1 LNARAPAAAPVSK
14 EGLKMAENS
23 DTPATRQ
30 GPLEAARART
40 ASAYEAARNRAS
52 DATRRANEQL
62 SVYPLSAV
70 VGGFLLGALVGAL
83 VPRTERETRLIG
95 KAGRRVA
102 GAAKDAAQRGIDAGR
117 EQFDQLKSKAV
128 ETVGEAV
135 SSLTGGDKD

>member
-1 LNARAPAAAPVSK
+1 MVK
-14 EGLKMAENS
+14 DS
-23 DTPATRQ
+23 DTPANRRN
-30 GPLEAARART
+30 PIEAARART

-70 VGGFLLGALVGAL
+70 VGGFLLGALVGAML
-83 VPRTERETRLIG
+83 PRTEGETRLIG
-95 KAGRRVA
+95 KAGRKVA

-117 EQFDQLKSKAV
+117 EQLDQLKSKAA

-135 SSLTGGDKD
+135 STLTSGGKD

>member
-1 LNARAPAAAPVSK
+1 
-14 EGLKMAENS
+14 MANDS
-23 DTPATRQ
+23 DRRS
-30 GPLEAARART
+30 PLEAARART

-52 DATRRANEQL
+52 DATRKANEQL
-62 SVYPLSAV
+62 SVYPITAV

-83 VPRTERETRLIG
+83 IPRTERETRLIG

>member
-1 LNARAPAAAPVSK
+1 
-14 EGLKMAENS
+14 MAKDS
-23 DTPATRQ
+23 DTQASRR
-30 GPLEAARART
+30 GPIEAARART

-52 DATRRANEQL
+52 DATRKANEQL

-70 VGGFLLGALVGAL
+70 VGGFLLGALVGAML
-83 VPRTERETRLIG
+83 PRTERETRLIG

-117 EQFDQLKSKAV
+117 EQLDQLKSKAA

-135 SSLTGGDKD
+135 ASFTGGDKD

>member
-1 LNARAPAAAPVSK
+1 
-14 EGLKMAENS
+14 MAKDS
-23 DTPATRQ
+23 DTPATRRN
-30 GPLEAARART
+30 PIEAARART

-70 VGGFLLGALVGAL
+70 VGGFLLGALAAAML
-83 VPRTERETRLIG
+83 PRTERETQLIG
-95 KAGRRVA
+95 KAGRKVA

-117 EQFDQLKSKAV
+117 EQLDQLKSKAV

-135 SSLTGGDKD
+135 STLTRGDKD

>member
-1 LNARAPAAAPVSK
+1 
-14 EGLKMAENS
+14 MAKDS
-23 DTPATRQ
+23 DTPASR

-62 SVYPLSAV
+62 SVYPIGAV

-83 VPRTERETRLIG
+83 IPRTERETRLIG

-117 EQFDQLKSKAV
+117 EQFDQLKSKAA